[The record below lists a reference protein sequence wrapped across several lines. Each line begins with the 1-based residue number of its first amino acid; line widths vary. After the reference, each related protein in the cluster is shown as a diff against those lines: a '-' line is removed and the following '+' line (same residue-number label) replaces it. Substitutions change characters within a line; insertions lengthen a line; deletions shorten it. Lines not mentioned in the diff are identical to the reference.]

1 MNISWVVEFM
11 WMRCGDE
18 IGLDC
23 KENNGKVGEYNELW
37 KCKVENLDCV

>member
-23 KENNGKVGEYNELW
+23 KENNGKGRRI
-37 KCKVENLDCV
+37 